1 MLILQVMNN
10 TAMCVD
16 LSLGCV
22 AVSTLLSVLGLV
34 VAASAI
40 VPGQDAILWGLGSQY
55 GTKLQQLRAWKPV
68 GLSVSSLYGAM
79 PLCDP

>member
-1 MLILQVMNN
+1 MSQSHSSLQQQG
-10 TAMCVD
+10 D

-22 AVSTLLSVLGLV
+22 AVSTPLSVLGPV

-40 VPGQDAILWGLGSQY
+40 VPGQDAVLWGLGSQY
-55 GTKLQQLRAWKPV
+55 GTKLQRLRARKPV
-68 GLSVSSLYGAM
+68 GLSVNSLYGAM